1 MSSEQKRKKRFFC
14 DLRRS
19 EGISE
24 AKKCIKQKR
33 DSKQLPME
41 RAWEA
46 TDKLEE

>member
-1 MSSEQKRKKRFFC
+1 MSSGQKRIFC
-14 DLRRS
+14 DIRRS

-24 AKKCIKQKR
+24 ANKCIKQKR
-33 DSKQLPME
+33 DNEWLPVE